1 MIGFYFFCFFFVW
14 LVFVLFCCYHHQIN
28 ISLRSVLFP
37 PLSPSLSVVE
47 FKTWPSFKFFLWKQG
62 WQGSTDNK
70 GDRVGKKTNW
80 IFPWIQYCGT
90 VQFMV
95 AQCFWYLWVA
105 PPPFNESLGKTNL
118 DNGSFLQVLNYCVSW
133 GEYLS

>member
-28 ISLRSVLFP
+28 IVLFP

-70 GDRVGKKTNW
+70 GDRVGKKPQLN
-80 IFPWIQYCGT
+80 IFLNT
-90 VQFMV
+90 V
-95 AQCFWYLWVA
+95 LWNSTIHGGSVFLVFVGS
-105 PPPFNESLGKTNL
+105 PPFNGLSISGTCICGYPPLLSTNPWGK
-118 DNGSFLQVLNYCVSW
+118 QI
-133 GEYLS
+133 